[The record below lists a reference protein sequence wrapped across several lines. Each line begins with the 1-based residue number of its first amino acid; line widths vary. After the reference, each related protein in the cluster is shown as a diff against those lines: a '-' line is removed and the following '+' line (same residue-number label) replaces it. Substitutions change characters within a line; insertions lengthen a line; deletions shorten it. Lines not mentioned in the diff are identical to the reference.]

1 MLIEAIPRNS
11 QPGGG
16 LMSNGLDARQL
27 EEMFELVSAC
37 SRLQVH
43 DSMFYLLAQRIHRIF
58 EFKRISI
65 LLCGENREILKTV
78 VIENRVW
85 REVQPEQIQL
95 SEMDLILQ
103 TLISGEVSSGGV
115 GISVPMLSGGHMI
128 GLLCIATSCQRCSS
142 PDLRLLQFLAVILA
156 GTFERVTRDSLI
168 TSLRSLPFSAD
179 GTLEASMSKS
189 HAVSLHMSYLAQH
202 DSLTDLPN
210 RWLLYEHLAHAMALS
225 IRYQRRLAVLFLD
238 LDRFKEINDSMGHA
252 IGDQVL
258 CKISERL
265 AGCVRASD
273 TVGRIGGDEFVV
285 VLAELENERDATIC
299 AEKIAAAVAAPLRI
313 DNKDIDI
320 TLSIGIAIYPGDGED
335 ADALIR
341 SADTAMYRAK
351 SEGRDKCCFFRDEL
365 NVVARE
371 REIRV

>member
-1 MLIEAIPRNS
+1 
-11 QPGGG
+11 
-16 LMSNGLDARQL
+16 MSNGLDAMQL

-37 SRLQVH
+37 SHLQAH
-43 DSMFYLLAQRIHRIF
+43 DSIFSLLAQRIHRIF
-58 EFKRISI
+58 EFERISI
-65 LLCGENREILKTV
+65 LICGENREILKTI
-78 VIENRVW
+78 VIENRIW
-85 REVQPEQIQL
+85 REAQPEQISL

-103 TLISGEVSSGGV
+103 TLISGEVSSGAV
-115 GISVPMLSGGHMI
+115 GISVPMLSGGHVI

-156 GTFERVTRDSLI
+156 GTFERVARDSMT
-168 TSLRSLPFSAD
+168 TSLRSHPFSAD
-179 GTLEASMSKS
+179 GTSEASMSKS
-189 HAVSLHMSYLAQH
+189 HAVSLHMTYLAQH
-202 DSLTDLPN
+202 DSLTNLPN
-210 RWLLYEHLAHAMALS
+210 RWLLYEHLARAMALS

-238 LDRFKEINDSMGHA
+238 LDRFKKINDSMGHS

-258 CKISERL
+258 CQISARM

-313 DNKDIDI
+313 NNEDIHL

-335 ADALIR
+335 AAAMIR

-351 SEGRDKCCFFRDEL
+351 SEGRDKCCSFRDEL

-371 REIRV
+371 QEIRV